1 MNEKILLNEKINNIN
16 YQESSINLIKDEK
29 EKKLFI
35 IFNLIQDGK
44 VKKGKNIFGDLNFE
58 YSCFPMDTIIYN
70 DEIYYFPNEA
80 RIIDFYSK
88 SDGKTNKAKYLF
100 SHFIMNSDYF
110 KKILKQN
117 DIVNYKVLSQSITNI
132 DDDEFF
138 FSIDYC
144 SNIFY
149 DISIKSLLIN
159 NFPYI
164 LTKENF
170 NKKLIKNFGFNNF
183 KIKDL
188 SLNASK
194 YFPVTAE
201 KNYIQFQEISDYIYD
216 TLKSLEKNKFKKI
229 LYFLGSKGS
238 SKSTL
243 LLTFVQ
249 YIHSIYENWGSMY
262 FNIRYLNDLNVDG
275 IKNILLK
282 ESLYLFSDLNELNNF
297 QNNFLMRNKLEISE
311 PIYTIKFF
319 ITEIIKN

>member
-88 SDGKTNKAKYLF
+88 SDGKSNKAKYLF

-164 LTKENF
+164 LTK
-170 NKKLIKNFGFNNF
+170 
-183 KIKDL
+183 
-188 SLNASK
+188 
-194 YFPVTAE
+194 
-201 KNYIQFQEISDYIYD
+201 
-216 TLKSLEKNKFKKI
+216 
-229 LYFLGSKGS
+229 
-238 SKSTL
+238 
-243 LLTFVQ
+243 
-249 YIHSIYENWGSMY
+249 
-262 FNIRYLNDLNVDG
+262 
-275 IKNILLK
+275 
-282 ESLYLFSDLNELNNF
+282 
-297 QNNFLMRNKLEISE
+297 
-311 PIYTIKFF
+311 
-319 ITEIIKN
+319 